1 VFIQM
6 VNIELVN
13 DPQKAQQLSQ
23 LLAEVWGEKNSISV
37 DVIIAVVH
45 SGGYASLA
53 ISDLAGKRQVVG
65 GSLALVGRRDNKLH
79 SHVTGIRSGLRNSG
93 LGSAL
98 KQHQW
103 EWAKENDFASI
114 SWTFDPLVRRNA
126 HFNLVTLGAKV
137 VSYHRDFYGELEDV
151 INSGDKTDR
160 LVVERQVAH
169 CDVAPH
175 AEEIISEDG
184 DELIETPQDIVALR
198 QSGVSADQALVRK
211 VRLAQREKFEA
222 AFAAS
227 KIVRGFTADGSYVI
241 SSKVR

>member
-1 VFIQM
+1 M

-13 DPQKAQQLSQ
+13 DPQKAQQLAQ

-53 ISDLAGKRQVVG
+53 ISELSGKRQTVG
-65 GSLALVGRRDNKLH
+65 GSLALVGRHDNKLH
-79 SHVTGIRSGLRNSG
+79 SHVTGIKGDLRNSG
-93 LGSAL
+93 IGSAL

-103 EWAKENDFASI
+103 AWAKENDFAAI

-137 VSYHRDFYGELEDV
+137 VSYHRDFYGELDDA
-151 INSGDKTDR
+151 INSGDSTDR
-160 LVVERQVAH
+160 LVVERQVAN

-175 AEEIISEDG
+175 GEVVVGDDG
-184 DELIETPQDIVALR
+184 DVLIETPQDIVALR
-198 QSGVSADQALVRK
+198 QSNSSADQALVRNL
-211 VRLAQREKFEA
+211 RSTQRKNFEA
-222 AFAAS
+222 AFAAA
-227 KIVRGFTADGSYVI
+227 KFVRGFTSDGAYVL

>member
-1 VFIQM
+1 
-6 VNIELVN
+6 
-13 DPQKAQQLSQ
+13 
-23 LLAEVWGEKNSISV
+23 
-37 DVIIAVVH
+37 
-45 SGGYASLA
+45 
-53 ISDLAGKRQVVG
+53 
-65 GSLALVGRRDNKLH
+65 
-79 SHVTGIRSGLRNSG
+79 
-93 LGSAL
+93 L

-137 VSYHRDFYGELEDV
+137 TSYHRDFYGELEDV

>member
-1 VFIQM
+1 M
-6 VNIELVN
+6 ANIELVN
-13 DPQKAQQLSQ
+13 DPQKAQQLAR
-23 LLAEVWGEKNSISV
+23 LLADVWGENNSISV

-53 ISDLAGKRQVVG
+53 TSDLATKRQVVG
-65 GSLALVGRRDNKLH
+65 GSLALVGRHDNKLH
-79 SHVTGIRSGLRNSG
+79 SHVTGVKSDLRNSG

-103 EWAKENDFASI
+103 AWAKENNFDTI

-137 VSYHRDFYGELEDV
+137 VSYHRDFYGELDDV
-151 INSGDKTDR
+151 INSGDSTDR
-160 LVVERQVAH
+160 LVVERQVAG

-175 AEEIISEDG
+175 AETINRKDA
-184 DELIETPQDIVALR
+184 DDLIETPQDIVALR
-198 QSGVSADQALVRK
+198 QSGESADQALVRNA
-211 VRLAQREKFEA
+211 RLAQREKFES

-227 KIVRGFTADGSYVI
+227 KFVRGFTADGSYVI

>member
-1 VFIQM
+1 M

-13 DPQKAQQLSQ
+13 DPLKAQQLAQ
-23 LLAEVWGEKNSISV
+23 VLAEVWGEKNSISV

-53 ISDLAGKRQVVG
+53 SSVSSGKKQVVG
-65 GSLALVGRRDNKLH
+65 GSLALVGRHDNKLH
-79 SHVTGIRSGLRNSG
+79 SHVTGVKSELRNSG

-103 EWAKENDFASI
+103 AWAKENDFAAI

-137 VSYHRDFYGELEDV
+137 VSYHRDFYGELDDV
-151 INSGDKTDR
+151 INSGDNTDR
-160 LVVERQVAH
+160 LVVERQVAG
-169 CDVAPH
+169 CDTAPH
-175 AEEIISEDG
+175 AETVTSEDG

-198 QSGVSADQALVRK
+198 QSGESADQAIVRK
-211 VRLAQREKFEA
+211 ARLAQREKFES
-222 AFAAS
+222 AFATS
-227 KIVRGFTADGSYVI
+227 RFVRGFTADGSYVV

>member
-1 VFIQM
+1 MAI
-6 VNIELVN
+6 IELVN
-13 DPQKAQQLSQ
+13 DPQKAQQLAQ
-23 LLAEVWGEKNSISV
+23 LLGEVWGEKNSISV

-45 SGGYASLA
+45 SGGYASIA
-53 ISDLAGKRQVVG
+53 SSDLSGKKQTVG
-65 GSLALVGRRDNKLH
+65 GSLALVGRHDNKLH
-79 SHVTGIRSGLRNSG
+79 SHVTGIKSELRNSG

-103 EWAKENDFASI
+103 AWAKENKFATI

-137 VSYHRDFYGELEDV
+137 VSYHRDFYGELDDV
-151 INSGDKTDR
+151 INSGDNTDR
-160 LVVERQVAH
+160 LVVERQVAG

-175 AEEIISEDG
+175 AETVTCEDD
-184 DELIETPQDIVALR
+184 DELIETPYDIVALR
-198 QSGVSADQALVRK
+198 QSGKSADQVLVRK
-211 VRLAQREKFEA
+211 ARLTQRERFEA

-227 KIVRGFTADGSYVI
+227 KFVRGFTADGSYLV

>member
-1 VFIQM
+1 MLNV
-6 VNIELVN
+6 ELVD
-13 DPQKAQQLSQ
+13 DPQKAQQLAQ
-23 LLAEVWGEKNSISV
+23 LLADVWGEKNSVSV

-53 ISDLAGKRQVVG
+53 SNDVAGNRQIVG
-65 GSLALVGRRDNKLH
+65 GSLALVGRNDDKLH
-79 SHVTGIRSGLRNSG
+79 SHVTGIRSEFRNSG
-93 LGSAL
+93 IGRAL

-103 EWAKENDFASI
+103 AWAKENDFASI

-137 VSYHRDFYGELEDV
+137 VSYHRDFYGELDDV
-151 INSGDKTDR
+151 INSGDNTDR

-169 CDVAPH
+169 CDIAPH

-198 QSGVSADQALVRK
+198 QSSASVDRAQVRK
-211 VRLAQREKFEA
+211 ARLFQREKFES
-222 AFAAS
+222 AFSAS
-227 KIVRGFTADGSYVI
+227 KFVRGFTADGSYVI

>member
-1 VFIQM
+1 M
-6 VNIELVN
+6 VHIELVN
-13 DPQKAQQLSQ
+13 DPQKAQQLSR

-53 ISDLAGKRQVVG
+53 ISDLVGKRQAVG
-65 GSLALVGRRDNKLH
+65 GSLALVGRHDNKLH
-79 SHVTGIRSGLRNSG
+79 SHVTGVKSDLRNSG

-103 EWAKENDFASI
+103 EWAKENNFASI

-137 VSYHRDFYGELEDV
+137 VSYHRDFYGELDDV
-151 INSGDKTDR
+151 INSGDNTDR
-160 LVVERQVAH
+160 LVVERQVKDKSVSPSAI
-169 CDVAPH
+169 A
-175 AEEIISEDG
+175 IIASPG
-184 DELIETPQDIVALR
+184 DHVIATPEDIVALR
-198 QSGVSADQALVRK
+198 QSGSATNRLLVK
-211 VRLAQREKFEA
+211 NLRLAQRESFES

-227 KIVRGFTADGSYVI
+227 KFVRGFTADGSYVL
-241 SSKVR
+241 SEMAK

>member
-1 VFIQM
+1 M
-6 VNIELVN
+6 ANIELVN
-13 DPQKAQQLSQ
+13 DPQKAQQLAQ
-23 LLAEVWGEKNSISV
+23 LLAEVWGENNSISV

-53 ISDLAGKRQVVG
+53 TSDLATKRQVVG
-65 GSLALVGRRDNKLH
+65 GSLALVGRHDNKLH
-79 SHVTGIRSGLRNSG
+79 SHVTGVKSDLRNSG

-103 EWAKENDFASI
+103 AWAKENNFATI

-137 VSYHRDFYGELEDV
+137 VSYHRDFYGELDDV
-151 INSGDKTDR
+151 INSGDSTDR
-160 LVVERQVAH
+160 LVVERQVAG

-175 AEEIISEDG
+175 AETINRKDA
-184 DELIETPQDIVALR
+184 DDLIETPQDIVALR
-198 QSGVSADQALVRK
+198 QSGKSADQARVRK
-211 VRLAQREKFEA
+211 ARLAQREKFES

-227 KIVRGFTADGSYVI
+227 KFVRGFTADGSYVI